1 MQHYFKEHRIRPQ
14 GWFRQQLEI
23 QAKGLSGNLDK
34 FWPDIKDSAWIG
46 GDREGW
52 ERVPYWLD
60 GFIPLAW
67 FLEDED
73 MKSRANKYIRAIV
86 ERQKEDGWI
95 CPGNDEDRA
104 NYDVWAVFLI
114 GKVFTVYWEFTG
126 DEEVKQSLY
135 KAMKCL
141 FHMMKEGKV
150 ALFEWGKF
158 RWFEALIPLQ
168 FLYDEYEEQWILELG
183 EILRNQGIKFTNY
196 IENWK
201 RPLNKWTLETHVVNL
216 AMMLKYEALCSKF
229 FGEPYENIAEKL
241 WSTLVEYNGTAVGT
255 ITGDE
260 CLAGLKNN
268 QGTELC
274 SVVELMYSFEIL
286 YNITK
291 DPIWLERLE
300 KISFNALPATI
311 SDDMWTHQYVQ
322 QVNQIAC
329 IGFPGKSYF
338 RTNGPEAH
346 IFGLEPHFG
355 CCTSNLHQGWPKL
368 LWSAFSDEDGLEC
381 RMMLPATYE
390 TEIAGTKVRLT
401 LETEYPFRH
410 SCKYIV
416 ETEKPIEFS
425 LKIRIPEWS
434 KQYKLDNEAKENHGY
449 LNVKRVWEGRQE
461 FTITLFDEPHLV
473 DRPSGLKVAEYGPLV
488 FSLPIETK
496 YEMHEYERD
505 GVERKF
511 PYCDYNLIPISEWRF
526 GFNSDAFSVCEQEG
540 DEIPF
545 SSKHPRIK
553 LMAEMRPI
561 EWEYEEGYETVAAAV
576 PSGEVREGNPVTMAL
591 HPYGGAKL
599 RMTEM
604 PFMINTK

>member
-1 MQHYFKEHRIRPQ
+1 MNHYFKKHKIKPQ
-14 GWFRQQLEI
+14 GWMRQQLEI

-73 MKSRANKYIRAIV
+73 MKARADKYIHAIV

-95 CPGNDEDRA
+95 CPGNDEDRKH
-104 NYDVWAVFLI
+104 YDVWAVFLI

-126 DEEVKQSLY
+126 SEKVKESLY
-135 KAMKCL
+135 RAMKCL
-141 FHMMKEGKV
+141 YQMMIEDKV
-150 ALFEWGKF
+150 SLFEWGKF
-158 RWFEALIPLQ
+158 RWFECLIPLQ
-168 FLYDEYEEQWILELG
+168 FLYDHYQEEWILELG
-183 EILRNQGIKFTNY
+183 KILREQGIQFTDY
-196 IENWK
+196 IECWK
-201 RPLNKWTLETHVVNL
+201 RPLNKWVLETHAVNL
-216 AMMLKYEALCSKF
+216 MMMLKYEALCSKF
-229 FGEPYENIAEKL
+229 FGEPYENVAEKL
-241 WSTLVEYNGTAVGT
+241 WNILIEYNGTAVGT
-255 ITGDE
+255 TTGDE

-274 SVVELMYSFEIL
+274 AVVEQMYSFELL
-286 YNITK
+286 YHITK
-291 DPIWLERLE
+291 DSIWAERLE
-300 KISFNALPATI
+300 KIAFNALPATT

-338 RTNGPEAH
+338 RTNGSEAH

-368 LWSAFSDEDGLEC
+368 LWSAFMEDDGIEC
-381 RMMLPATYE
+381 TMMLPSTYE
-390 TEIAGTKVRLT
+390 TKISDKNVKVT
-401 LETEYPFRH
+401 LVTEYPFRH

-416 ETEKPIEFS
+416 ETEEPVEFQF
-425 LKIRIPEWS
+425 KVRIPAWS
-434 KQYKLDNEAKENHGY
+434 KQYKVDEEMKDNEGY
-449 LNVKRVWEGRQE
+449 WVLKQVWDGKQE

-488 FSLPIETK
+488 FCLPIEAEYK
-496 YEMHEYERD
+496 MHEYERD

-511 PYCDYNLIPISEWRF
+511 PYCDYELFPTSEWRF
-526 GFNSDAFSVCEQEG
+526 GYNSDTFSPCENEG

-545 SSKHPRIK
+545 SSKQPRIT
-553 LMAEMRPI
+553 LQTQMRPI
-561 EWEYEEGYETVAAAV
+561 EWEYEDGYDSVAAAC
-576 PSGEVREGNPVTMAL
+576 PTGAEREGDLVTIAL
-591 HPYGGAKL
+591 YPYGCAKL

-604 PFMINTK
+604 PLTINKK

>member
-1 MQHYFKEHRIRPQ
+1 MYHYFKTHKIRPQ
-14 GWFRQQLEI
+14 GWMRQQLEV

-34 FWPDIKDSAWIG
+34 IWPDVRDSAWIG

-73 MKSRANKYIRAIV
+73 LKNRADKYINAIV

-104 NYDVWAVFLI
+104 QYDVWAVFLI

-126 DEEVKQSLY
+126 SEKVKQSLY

-141 FHMMKEGKV
+141 FHMMKEKKV

-158 RWFEALIPLQ
+158 RWYECLIPLQ
-168 FLYDEYEEQWILELG
+168 FLYDEYHEPWIIELG
-183 EILRNQGIKFTNY
+183 EILREQGVKFTDY
-196 IENWK
+196 IDVWK

-216 AMMLKYEALCSKF
+216 VMMLKYEALCSKF
-229 FGEPYENIAEKL
+229 FGEPYENIAEEL

-255 ITGDE
+255 LTGDE
-260 CLAGLKNN
+260 CLSGLKNN

-274 SVVELMYSFEIL
+274 SVVELMYSFEVL
-286 YNITK
+286 YSITK
-291 DPIWLERLE
+291 EPVWAERLE
-300 KISFNALPATI
+300 KVAFNALPATI
-311 SDDMWTHQYVQ
+311 SDDMWSHQYDQ

-329 IGFPGKSYF
+329 MAFPGRSYF
-338 RTNGPEAH
+338 RTNGPESH
-346 IFGLEPHFG
+346 LFGLEPHFG
-355 CCTSNLHQGWPKL
+355 CCTSNFHQGWPKL
-368 LWSAFSDEDGLEC
+368 LWSAFSENEGIEC
-381 RMMLPATYE
+381 DLMLPATYE
-390 TEIAGTKVRLT
+390 TEVSGTNVKIT
-401 LETEYPFRH
+401 LITEYPFRH

-416 ETEKPIEFS
+416 EAEAPVEFQ
-425 LKIRIPEWS
+425 LKIRIPKWS
-434 KQYKLDNEAKENHGY
+434 KQYECNGELKENEGY
-449 LNVKRVWEGRQE
+449 LVLKQLWNKKQE
-461 FTITLFDEPHLV
+461 FTLKLFDEPHLV
-473 DRPSGLKVAEYGPLV
+473 NRPMGLKVAEYGPLV

-511 PYCDYNLIPISEWRF
+511 PYCDYELIPTSEWRF
-526 GFNSDAFSVCEQEG
+526 GYHSEMFSVCEHEG
-540 DEIPF
+540 DAIPF
-545 SSKHPRIK
+545 SSRHPRVT
-553 LMAEMRPI
+553 LQVEMKPI
-561 EWEYEEGYETVAAAV
+561 EWEYEDGYDSVAALYS
-576 PSGEVREGNPVTMAL
+576 SGKEREGELVTMAL
-591 HPYGGAKL
+591 HPYGCAKL

-604 PFMINTK
+604 PLIIKF